1 MAKTT
6 PLAIPELEAV
16 EIHGMS
22 RGAFLARGALATGAL
37 LGGSAVGP
45 FVRRAVALETGG
57 DVDVLNFALTL
68 EHIEAAFYTRA
79 ITKGRN
85 MSGDTM
91 RLVREIR
98 DNETAHVDAITQTI
112 KGLGGMP
119 AAAPKVGFG
128 NVFTSEKAFLK
139 LAQTLEDTGVS
150 AYNGA
155 APSIR
160 SGDVLAAAGSI
171 VQVEA
176 RHAALIRLMRGQ
188 TPAPAAFDPAL
199 DQQKVLDAVMPFAR
213 A

>member
-16 EIHGMS
+16 EVHGMS

-45 FVRRAVALETGG
+45 FVRRAVAQETGG

-128 NVFTSEKAFLK
+128 NVFTSEKTFLK
-139 LAQTLEDTGVS
+139 LAETLEDTGVS

-176 RHAALIRLMRGQ
+176 RHAALIRLMRGE

>member
-1 MAKTT
+1 MAKTP

-16 EIHGMS
+16 EVHGMS

-45 FVRRAVALETGG
+45 FVRRAVAQETGS
-57 DVDVLNFALTL
+57 DADILNFALTL
-68 EHIEAAFYTRA
+68 EYLEAEFYSRA
-79 ITKGRN
+79 ATKGRN
-85 MSGDTM
+85 MSAETM

-98 DNETAHVDAITQTI
+98 DNEMAHVDAITQTI
-112 KGLGGMP
+112 GMAGAMP
-119 AAAPKVGFG
+119 VQAPRVGFG
-128 NVFTSEKAFLK
+128 DVFTNEQTFLK
-139 LAQTLEDTGVS
+139 LAQTLEETGVS

-155 APSIR
+155 APHIR

-176 RHAALIRLMRGQ
+176 RHAALIRLMRGE
-188 TPAPAAFDPAL
+188 TPAPLAFDRTL
-199 DQQKVLDAVMPFAR
+199 GKKDVLAAVKPFVA

>member
-1 MAKTT
+1 MAKAT
-6 PLAIPELEAV
+6 PLAIPELAAV
-16 EIHGMS
+16 EVHGMS

-45 FVRRAVALETGG
+45 FVRRAVAQETGG
-57 DVDVLNFALTL
+57 DVDILNFALTL
-68 EHIEAAFYTRA
+68 EYIEAAFYSRA
-79 ITKGRN
+79 ISKGRN
-85 MSGDTM
+85 MSGETM

-128 NVFTSEKAFLK
+128 NVFTSEKTFLK

-176 RHAALIRLMRGQ
+176 RHAALIRLMRGE

>member
-6 PLAIPELEAV
+6 PFAIPELAAV
-16 EIHGMS
+16 EVHGMS

-45 FVRRAVALETGG
+45 FVRRAVAQETGG
-57 DVDVLNFALTL
+57 DVDILNFALTL
-68 EHIEAAFYTRA
+68 EHIEAAFYSRA
-79 ITKGRN
+79 IAKGRN
-85 MSGDTM
+85 MSGETM

-128 NVFTSEKAFLK
+128 NVFTSEKTLLK

>member
-1 MAKTT
+1 MANT

-16 EIHGMS
+16 EVHGIS
-22 RGAFLARGALATGAL
+22 RGAFLTRGALATGAL
-37 LGGSAVGP
+37 LGASAVGP
-45 FVRRAVALETGG
+45 FVRRAVAQETGS

-68 EHIEAAFYTRA
+68 EYLEATFYSRA
-79 ITKGRN
+79 VGKGRH
-85 MSGDTM
+85 MSGETM

-119 AAAPKVGFG
+119 VQAPKVGFG
-128 NVFTSEKAFLK
+128 DVFTNEKTFLK

-155 APSIR
+155 APQIKSR
-160 SGDVLAAAGSI
+160 DVLAAAGSI

-176 RHAALIRLMRGQ
+176 RHAALIRLMREQ
-188 TPAPAAFDPAL
+188 NPAPDAFDPSL
-199 DQQKVLDAVMPFAR
+199 DKQQVLMAVKPFVR
-213 A
+213 S

>member
-16 EIHGMS
+16 EVHGMS

-45 FVRRAVALETGG
+45 FVRRAVAQETGG

-85 MSGDTM
+85 MSSDTM

-128 NVFTSEKAFLK
+128 NVFTSEKTFLK

-176 RHAALIRLMRGQ
+176 RHAALIRLMRGE

-199 DQQKVLDAVMPFAR
+199 DQQKVLDAVMPFAS

>member
-16 EIHGMS
+16 EVHGMS

-45 FVRRAVALETGG
+45 FVRRAVAQETGG

-128 NVFTSEKAFLK
+128 NVFTSEKTFLK

-176 RHAALIRLMRGQ
+176 RHAALIRLMRGA
-188 TPAPAAFDPAL
+188 TPAPLAFDRML
-199 DQQKVLDAVMPFAR
+199 DQQQVLTAVEPFAR

>member
-6 PLAIPELEAV
+6 PFAIPELAAV
-16 EIHGMS
+16 EVHGMS

-45 FVRRAVALETGG
+45 FVRRAVAQETGG
-57 DVDVLNFALTL
+57 DVDILNFALTL
-68 EHIEAAFYTRA
+68 EHIEAAFYSRA
-79 ITKGRN
+79 IAKGRN
-85 MSGDTM
+85 MSGETM

-98 DNETAHVDAITQTI
+98 DNEIAHVDAITQTI
-112 KGLGGMP
+112 DRLGGMP
-119 AAAPKVGFG
+119 VTAPKVGFG
-128 NVFTSEKAFLK
+128 AVFTNERTFLK
-139 LAQTLEDTGVS
+139 LARTLEDTGVS

-176 RHAALIRLMRGQ
+176 RHAALIRLMRGE

-199 DQQKVLDAVMPFAR
+199 DQHTVLDAVMPFAR

>member
-16 EIHGMS
+16 EVHGMS

-45 FVRRAVALETGG
+45 FVRRAVAQETGG
-57 DVDVLNFALTL
+57 DVDILNFALTL
-68 EHIEAAFYTRA
+68 EYIEAAFYSRA
-79 ITKGRN
+79 ISKGRN
-85 MSGDTM
+85 MSGETM

-112 KGLGGMP
+112 NRLGGMP
-119 AAAPKVGFG
+119 VQAPKVGFG
-128 NVFTSEKAFLK
+128 AVFTSEKRFLK

-188 TPAPAAFDPAL
+188 SPAPAAFDPAL
-199 DQQKVLDAVMPFAR
+199 DQHKVLDAVMPFAR

>member
-1 MAKTT
+1 MAKTP

-16 EIHGMS
+16 EVHGMS
-22 RGAFLARGALATGAL
+22 RGAFLTRGALATGAL

-45 FVRRAVALETGG
+45 FVRRAIAQETGS
-57 DVDVLNFALTL
+57 DVDILNFALTL
-68 EHIEAAFYTRA
+68 EHIETAFYSRA
-79 ITKGRN
+79 ATKGRN
-85 MSGDTM
+85 MSGATM

-112 KGLGGMP
+112 KMLGGMP
-119 AAAPKVGFG
+119 VQAPKVGFG
-128 NVFTSEKAFLK
+128 NVFTDERAFLK

-155 APSIR
+155 APHIM

-176 RHAALIRLMRGQ
+176 RHAALIRLMRGA
-188 TPAPAAFDPAL
+188 TPAPLAFDRML
-199 DQQKVLDAVMPFAR
+199 DQQQVLTAVEPFAR

>member
-1 MAKTT
+1 MAKAT
-6 PLAIPELEAV
+6 PLAIPELAAV
-16 EIHGMS
+16 EVHGMS

-45 FVRRAVALETGG
+45 FVRRAVAQETGG

-79 ITKGRN
+79 IIKGRN

-128 NVFTSEKAFLK
+128 NVFTSEKPFLK

-176 RHAALIRLMRGQ
+176 RHAALIRLMRGE